1 MLIKN
6 IYKLLFVF
14 IVVIIFPAEASYKI
28 TVHDSSKAYQGTTI
42 FADTSSSPHKIVE
55 QLQRLDDLLS
65 VIDHE
70 AVTDS
75 DLERIEGSTNQL
87 MRELGVLFS
96 HQDLGAL
103 YDVSFH

>member
-1 MLIKN
+1 MDYMEQTRRMRVDSCLM
-6 IYKLLFVF
+6 
-14 IVVIIFPAEASYKI
+14 VI
-28 TVHDSSKAYQGTTI
+28 HDVSRRLTQEGA
-42 FADTSSSPHKIVE
+42 PHKIVE